1 MVLLKNLKFQL
12 DKQKS
17 NFVKL
22 KIIMLKPARISKF
35 FAAVLIIKIPT
46 KLFWWPNEIIF
57 WSVSSKILNPL
68 AK

>member
-46 KLFWWPNEIIF
+46 KLF
-57 WSVSSKILNPL
+57 
-68 AK
+68 